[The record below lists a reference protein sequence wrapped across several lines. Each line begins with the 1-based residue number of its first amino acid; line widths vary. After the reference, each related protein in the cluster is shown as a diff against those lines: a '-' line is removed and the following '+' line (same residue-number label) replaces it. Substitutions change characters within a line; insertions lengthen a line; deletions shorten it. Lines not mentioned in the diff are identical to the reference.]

1 MNRLVTAIATGLA
14 LALAACSTTPTANVL
29 RFHQNQPIGRGA
41 VYMRPADAQ
50 MANSLEFQAQ
60 ANAVGTELR
69 RNGFE
74 PVASPGAAQFT
85 AVIDVRTTERMGP
98 PRQSNVSVGIGGGF
112 TRGNV
117 GMGGSVQLP
126 VGSAPPPNVETTT
139 TLSVT
144 LLQNPGTQAVWEGR
158 ASLDTAANGQRGT
171 ALTPILAQALFKD
184 FPGPSGRTV
193 QVPIR

>member
-1 MNRLVTAIATGLA
+1 MKRLLPAIATGLA
-14 LALAACSTTPTANVL
+14 LGLAACSTTPTANVL
-29 RFHQNQPIGRGA
+29 RFHQNQPISRGA

-74 PVASPGAAQFT
+74 PVAGPGVAQFT

-171 ALTPILAQALFKD
+171 ALTPVLAQALFKD

>member
-1 MNRLVTAIATGLA
+1 MRRFASALLLA
-14 LALAACSTTPTANVL
+14 SSLALAACSTTPTANVL
-29 RFHQNQPIGRGA
+29 RFHQGQPMARGA
-41 VYMRPADAQ
+41 VYIRPADPA
-50 MANSLEFQAQ
+50 MANSLEFQTQ
-60 ANAVGTELR
+60 ASAVGAELR

-74 PVASPGAAQFT
+74 PVTNPAVAQFT
-85 AVIDVRTTERMGP
+85 AVVDVRTTERVGP

-126 VGSAPPPNVETTT
+126 VGATPPPNVETTT

-171 ALTPILAQALFKD
+171 PLTPILAQALFRD
-184 FPGPSGRTV
+184 FPGPSGQTV